1 MCCIKLLFSCVAFW
15 PCPVFC
21 CPAGHP
27 AAIFFLKPSSKILVT
42 IPSTM
47 MLLVQNT
54 PSSSSS
60 NPFKYDTLFYL
71 GSSVG
76 ERNVFCSAVSVIV
89 SLGMHCWQV
98 PVPYSHFGGRPGTAA
113 CGWHPQEDLKPPLG
127 TSKKENENWMALRGL
142 NGEQSCHLYSQAHW
156 HQKEASCHFTS
167 SFLYPL
173 ASWFFYSKFLFLVPW
188 GTNQISHAT
197 GSNSV
202 VLHKMGARMS
212 KFS

>member
-27 AAIFFLKPSSKILVT
+27 AVIFFLKPSSKILLT

-60 NPFKYDTLFYL
+60 NPFKYDTLLYL

-76 ERNVFCSAVSVIV
+76 ERNIFCSAVSVIV
-89 SLGMHCWQV
+89 SLGIHCWRV
-98 PVPYSHFGGRPGTAA
+98 PVPYSRLEEGQGPQPVDGFLRKIWSPHWGPPRKKRKTGWPWEVLMENRDVTCIHRLRTLTPKGSIMSFHFQLLIPSSILVFLQQVSLSST
-113 CGWHPQEDLKPPLG
+113 
-127 TSKKENENWMALRGL
+127 LRHK
-142 NGEQSCHLYSQAHW
+142 S
-156 HQKEASCHFTS
+156 
-167 SFLYPL
+167 
-173 ASWFFYSKFLFLVPW
+173 
-188 GTNQISHAT
+188 NQPCYW
-197 GSNSV
+197 V
-202 VLHKMGARMS
+202 
-212 KFS
+212 KFSGDA